1 MQYHVIHIKTD
12 FAEEWQKDLFE
23 QQLFDLGCDT
33 IDGND
38 CYIQSELWLQKAD
51 EIKSLCTAT
60 EGATLLSVEKCPD
73 ENWNAV
79 WEAEHP
85 IQELPLGVK
94 IIPHCAF
101 GAGHHET
108 TSLLINTLLSTD
120 LTGKNV
126 LDHGTGTGV
135 LAIFAKKQGAQQ
147 VIAVDIDDKS
157 VENAKENAALN
168 HVAIDVR
175 LGSTVP
181 SLDANTLPS
190 LEANSLP
197 SRSAS
202 TEGSFHLILANIHR
216 NVLLDHMPA
225 YAASLQK
232 GGELWLSGFYESD
245 CPALISSAE
254 SHSLHHLAT
263 LSNGEWHML
272 RFQKQ

>member
-1 MQYHVIHIKTD
+1 MKYHVLHIQTE
-12 FAEEWQKDLFE
+12 FAEDWQKDIFD
-23 QQLFDLGCDT
+23 QQLCELGVDT

-38 CYIQSELWLQKAD
+38 YYIPSEVWMEKAD
-51 EIKSLCTAT
+51 EIRTFCSAT
-60 EGATLLSVEKCPD
+60 GSITFMGADACPD

-85 IQELPLGVK
+85 VHELPLGIR

-101 GAGHHET
+101 GAGYHET
-108 TSLLINTLLSTD
+108 TSLVINSLLSSH
-120 LTGKNV
+120 LSGKNV

-135 LAIFAKKQGAQQ
+135 LAIFAKRLGAAR
-147 VIAVDIDDKS
+147 VVAVDIDEKS
-157 VENAKENAALN
+157 VENAKENAAFN
-168 HVAIDVR
+168 NVAIDVR

-181 SLDANTLPS
+181 SLET
-190 LEANSLP
+190 NSLP

-216 NVLLDHMPA
+216 NILLENMPA
-225 YAASLQK
+225 YASSLVP
-232 GGELWLSGFYESD
+232 GGELWLSGFYASD

-272 RFQKQ
+272 RFQK